1 MNAKKINRTLI
12 DYALSSSDSKTKGLF
27 GFKKW
32 CICISFSV
40 FYIQNFEFEHKKKK
54 KNSFSHLV
62 VFGKLFW
69 IHNLG
74 IKYIISGFGHCF
86 LFFIFFKKSKF
97 SHLHTI
103 TSLKKSNFVFSQYL
117 QICHCIHIHGKW
129 KRWKVVFIFLYS
141 NPTFRVLKMKTEYK
155 C

>member
-1 MNAKKINRTLI
+1 MPRKSIELSLIMLSHLRIQRLRACLVSKSGVFAFHFLYSIFKILNLNI
-12 DYALSSSDSKTKGLF
+12 
-27 GFKKW
+27 
-32 CICISFSV
+32 
-40 FYIQNFEFEHKKKK
+40 KKK

-69 IHNLG
+69 IHNLS